1 MEQVIEGTYFVGLD
15 FGNLTGSRRYR
26 AAYKVRCVAEIH
38 GEPCGNE
45 RIIRA
50 DKVLEMQACQDCRV
64 RLGLCKRVSTTK
76 SERYRLLNKTEKLIF
91 KAIMERRARA
101 SAEYNIPVEP
111 ESANELADMILKG
124 RHDKYAT
131 AREFLAPSPRMI
143 ETQNLSITGLAV
155 RYGTEGSLMGARKR
169 NGNTVRRL
177 EGI

>member
-1 MEQVIEGTYFVGLD
+1 MEQAIEGTYFVALD
-15 FGNLTGSRRYR
+15 FGNLTGSSRYR

-76 SERYRLLNKTEKLIF
+76 SKRYRLLNKTERLIF

-101 SAEYNIPVEP
+101 SAIYDIPVDA
-111 ESANELADMILKG
+111 ESGNELADMIMAG
-124 RHDKYAT
+124 RRDKYAT
-131 AREFLAPSPRMI
+131 VREFLAPSPRMV
-143 ETQNLSITGLAV
+143 ETQNMSITGLAI
-155 RYGTEGSLMGARKR
+155 RYGTEGSLMGTRTR
-169 NGNTVRRL
+169 GGNTVKRL